1 MASKKRKPQW
11 WQIYA
16 MLPVLA
22 GAFLLEM
29 RLPFT
34 STEHIIAQLGLL
46 FLVYAYIQ
54 SWMRKNRTAMMNEDE
69 NTGQW
74 VFNVYEFPPAD
85 VIDAEPRPL
94 LQLPEAGI
102 KGVLSTTF
110 EMEQPPDEPAYPV
123 GADIFYAEKAPPIR
137 NTSNAKAREMTG
149 VRKSARK
156 G

>member
-11 WQIYA
+11 WQVYA

-22 GAFLLEM
+22 GVFLLEM
-29 RLPFT
+29 RLPLT
-34 STEHIIAQLGLL
+34 GTEHIIAQLGIL
-46 FLVYAYIQ
+46 FMVYAYIQ

-69 NTGQW
+69 NAGQW
-74 VFNVYEFPPAD
+74 VFNVYEVPPAD

-94 LQLPEAGI
+94 LELPAAGI

-110 EMEQPPDEPAYPV
+110 EMDETPDEPPYRI
-123 GADIFYAEKAPPIR
+123 GDIAYAEEVQPMRDRAAAQPRKMAH
-137 NTSNAKAREMTG
+137 
-149 VRKSARK
+149 VRKSPRK